1 MEGLIHMEV
10 AQLPHHAGQVPV
22 IHPSRRS
29 IGTLSAD
36 QLGFFEAHDKL
47 TRDIPHEQVMDR
59 FLVRLGHWQLR
70 HRISFKR
77 ILSSNNF
84 A

>member
-1 MEGLIHMEV
+1 MEV

-47 TRDIPHEQVMDR
+47 TRDIPHKQVMDR

>member
-1 MEGLIHMEV
+1 MEV

-47 TRDIPHEQVMDR
+47 TRDIPHKQDMDR
-59 FLVRLGHWQLR
+59 FLVRLGHWQFR
-70 HRISFKR
+70 HRISFKW
-77 ILSSNNF
+77 ILS
-84 A
+84 